1 MEDDAKKVRSP
12 AFPFIPLE
20 RAIQRARQFEAA
32 YQHNWGRIAN
42 ITKVWEYTEK
52 SSGGIQTVAALVGF
66 GLMEDEGKNEDR
78 KLRLTPLA
86 LTILKDKRPG
96 AADTAIKQAALNP
109 KVLAKLWKD
118 WGAQR
123 PPDVECE
130 SQLHL
135 DMKFTEEAA
144 KRLLKVYDATISFAK
159 LAPSDNAEDNQGFG
173 ADFGDDGTE
182 KGVEQPNPQPVS
194 PPSPTPTPSTKP
206 GKVPLMQNERVVFA
220 HEIRPDQSFRIIAT
234 GPVDADMVK
243 ALKAFATFQEFLVTA
258 HPEPLDTEGSTDN

>member
-20 RAIQRARQFEAA
+20 KAVQRAQQFETA
-32 YQHNWGRIAN
+32 YAHNWGRIAN
-42 ITKVWEYTEK
+42 IAKVWEYTEK

-78 KLRLTPLA
+78 RLHLTPLA

-96 AADTAIKQAALNP
+96 AAEAAIKTAALNP

-123 PPDVECE
+123 PPAVECE

-144 KRLLKVYDATISFAK
+144 KRLLKIYDATIAFAK
-159 LAPSDNAEDNQGFG
+159 LAPTDKPVDNQGAG
-173 ADFGDDGTE
+173 SESGDGDEDVDSVGSE
-182 KGVEQPNPQPVS
+182 LKP
-194 PPSPTPTPSTKP
+194 KP

-220 HEIRPDQSFRIIAT
+220 HEIRPDQSFRIVAT
-234 GPVDADMVK
+234 GPVDAAMVK
-243 ALKAFATFQEFLVTA
+243 ALKAFTSFQEFLVTQ
-258 HPEPLDTEGSTDN
+258 HPEPLDSEESSDK